1 MKKRKKKSAD
11 ESTENIPK
19 APKFIYL
26 PKLSAHAQRFGI
38 KMNKCLIG
46 RPQSVPRI
54 IENHLP
60 LCYHPIFV
68 RLSKVLFIGRY
79 LYFLFY
85 VILAIN
91 LPNYSLLGQPVIN
104 PIIDFRSWWKKEKKL
119 GLEGACN
126 LLCPVKLYKGIR
138 LTLTQRV
145 SKKKY
150 TNGFRSGGNI
160 LGQSAL
166 KC

>member
-1 MKKRKKKSAD
+1 MNCPKIPQMPQ
-11 ESTENIPK
+11 NLQNQIVCPCPK
-19 APKFIYL
+19 AWGFNEQMLHWPSVVRAQNHRKPLAIML
-26 PKLSAHAQRFGI
+26 PP
-38 KMNKCLIG
+38 N
-46 RPQSVPRI
+46 
-54 IENHLP
+54 
-60 LCYHPIFV
+60 LCED
-68 RLSKVLFIGRY
+68 RKVLFIGRY